1 MRGTRRGAEEG
12 PFPMTTAVRAD
23 APGRVIPILESE
35 LEDFTTE
42 ATEFLDGNRDPLEFT
57 KFRLRQGVYGQR
69 QADRQMIRV
78 KLPFGGVTA
87 DQLDAFGEV
96 AERFAPLRKGH
107 LTTREN
113 VQYHHVPLGET
124 LGLLRVLG
132 EAGLS
137 TREACGNTVRN
148 VTGDPWAG
156 VRSDEPFDVTPYAG
170 AFVRYFVRSELTQ
183 LLPRKFKVAFSGS
196 EEDAALTQIHDLGF
210 IPEVREVGGV
220 PARGFRMVAG
230 GGLSIMARHAVVL
243 REWVSVDEYLRVSHA
258 VLRVFDAASELRKN
272 LAKARIKFLVH
283 RVGEEEFR
291 RMIDAEL
298 EGEWAR
304 GDFAPE
310 PLLYLDDEA
319 ADAPPPP
326 AAAPQPADADRAA
339 FEAWRRAAVRPQRQA
354 GYAAVEVRVPQGDLT
369 PEQFRGLAAILREHG
384 AGRARTT
391 PWQNLVLRWIPDAAV
406 YAVWKALGPLGLDG
420 GGALEID
427 DVVSCPGTDSCKLG
441 ITSSMGLN
449 RAVSERVRSLALT
462 DPLTRRILINASGC
476 PNSCG
481 QHHIANIGFHGA
493 AIKAGERQAPAY
505 HVFVAGNRRT
515 GRSLRLGTLLKVRLP
530 AKRVPDAVERF
541 VRLYEGER
549 NDGEEFNDFFDRV
562 GAAPFEDAV
571 RDLTLPP
578 EFSVQA
584 MDEFIDWD
592 REALYVL
599 ERGEG
604 ECAV

>member
-1 MRGTRRGAEEG
+1 
-12 PFPMTTAVRAD
+12 MTTATRVDR
-23 APGRVIPILESE
+23 PGFVIPILEQE

-42 ATEFLDGNRDPLEFT
+42 ATEFLAANRDEIDFI
-57 KFRLRQGVYGQR
+57 KYRLRQGVYGQR

-78 KLPFGGVTA
+78 KLPFGGVTSE
-87 DQLDAFGEV
+87 QLDAFAEV
-96 AERFAPLRKGH
+96 AERFTPLRKGH
-107 LTTREN
+107 ITTREN
-113 VQYHHVPLGET
+113 IQYHHVPLGET
-124 LGLLRVLG
+124 FELLRILG
-132 EAGLS
+132 RAGLS

-156 VRSDEPFDVTPYAG
+156 IRDDEPFDVTPYAG
-170 AFVRYFVRSELTQ
+170 AFVRYWVRNELTQ

-210 IPEVREVGGV
+210 IPQIRDVDGV
-220 PARGFRMVAG
+220 PTKGFRMVAG
-230 GGLSIMARHAVVL
+230 GGLSIMAKHAVVL
-243 REWVSVDEYLRVSHA
+243 REWVSVDDYLKVSHA
-258 VLRVFDAASELRKN
+258 VLRVFDGADELRKN

-291 RMIDAEL
+291 RMVDAEL
-298 EGEWAR
+298 EGEWAQQL
-304 GDFAPE
+304 DFSPE
-310 PLLYLDDEA
+310 PLLYLDDEEA
-319 ADAPPPP
+319 AAPAPPADAPTPT
-326 AAAPQPADADRAA
+326 DADRAA
-339 FEAWRRAAVRPQRQA
+339 FEEWARTAVKRQRQA
-354 GYAAVEVRVPQGDLT
+354 GYSAIEVQVPQGDLT
-369 PEQFRGLAAILREHG
+369 PEQFRGLAAIVRDFG
-384 AGRARTT
+384 SGPARTT
-391 PWQNLVLRWIPDAAV
+391 PWQNIVLRWIPDVSV
-406 YAVWKALGPLGLDG
+406 YSAWKALGPLGLDG
-420 GGALEID
+420 GGILEID

-449 RAVSERVRSLALT
+449 RAISERVRELAVR

-493 AIKAGERQAPAY
+493 AIKSGDRQVPAY
-505 HVFVAGNRRT
+505 HVFVAGNRRP
-515 GRSLRLGTLLKVRLP
+515 GRELRLGTLLKVRLP

-549 NDGEEFNDFFDRV
+549 RDGEEFNDFFDRV
-562 GAAPFEDAV
+562 GKDPFEAAV

-578 EFSVQA
+578 EFSVEA
-584 MDEFIDWD
+584 MDEFIDWE
-592 REALYVL
+592 REGLYVL